1 MDVTGVHGKCVLS
14 ILWGLVLFLTP
25 AFFSGSHPLREAAGE
40 PNLSAFRKWS
50 SFKENKE
57 DSHTTPLKKRKKEKE
72 VGLVCDLIFFA
83 GPLPSPAGRAV
94 LTFRKIDSSCQV
106 QLPVWKLN
114 MGRPATGGRIRGDI
128 SRTSCHLSWF
138 SQSNTPDACCGGGY
152 CWLVGQALWVDF
164 NEKWSYA

>member
-1 MDVTGVHGKCVLS
+1 MGNASSPFSEVWFRFSSLHSSVGPTHWERLLGSPTSLPSENDLLS
-14 ILWGLVLFLTP
+14 KKTRRT
-25 AFFSGSHPLREAAGE
+25 A
-40 PNLSAFRKWS
+40 
-50 SFKENKE
+50 
-57 DSHTTPLKKRKKEKE
+57 TPLLKKKRKKEKE

-94 LTFRKIDSSCQV
+94 LTSRKIDSSCQV

-114 MGRPATGGRIRGDI
+114 MGRSATGGRIRDDI

-152 CWLVGQALWVDF
+152 CWLGRQAVWVDF
-164 NEKWSYA
+164 NEKWS